1 MGRKHAGAER
11 FGGRH
16 FRGRHTAILGGS
28 AAHA

>member
-11 FGGRH
+11 FGDRQ
-16 FRGRHTAILGGS
+16 FESRHTARPGGG